1 MKAIKTKGMML
12 ALGLYDNAS
21 RMCDYYPHEE
31 KRKKL
36 RDERRE
42 EVRKAVA
49 ALTEQL
55 DLVQHRCRE
64 RCITGEVIL
73 SMLCDIEK
81 DLRIPKKAMEGITA
95 KVNYYAQK
103 FPRAY
108 KYTPESTWFTATYKR
123 GQWEITGIYRDVCT
137 TSKGSLTL
145 TEEAEK
151 AIISRATRI
160 Q

>member
-1 MKAIKTKGMML
+1 MKAIKTKEMMK
-12 ALGLYDNAS
+12 AYTDMNNA
-21 RMCDYYPHEE
+21 RWWYEHD
-31 KRKKL
+31 RKCETY
-36 RDERRE
+36 RERYSDARS
-42 EVRKAVA
+42 AFA
-49 ALTEQL
+49 DATSALTEELNTIQRKCSA
-55 DLVQHRCRE
+55 RCVTAE
-64 RCITGEVIL
+64 NIIEA
-73 SMLCDIEK
+73 LCDICAN
-81 DLRIPKKAMEGITA
+81 LGISKASMNGIKA
-95 KVNYYAQK
+95 VVNLEAQH
-103 FPRAY
+103 FARAY